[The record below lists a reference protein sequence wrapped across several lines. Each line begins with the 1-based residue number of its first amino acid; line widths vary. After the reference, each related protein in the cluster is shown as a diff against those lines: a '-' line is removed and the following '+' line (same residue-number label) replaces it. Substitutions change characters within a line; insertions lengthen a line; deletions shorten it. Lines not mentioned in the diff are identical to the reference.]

1 LRPFGGKGRSEMKK
15 KVLFISKK
23 DFAGS
28 GVKLCDALNNHSN
41 SYTSR
46 FIAHKPANFGA
57 KNDIVTSNEYVIQ
70 KHINNADIIHLKG
83 DFPISHFTKL
93 DFTNKPIFQ
102 TVGGSYFRRQS
113 DKHIGAVAL
122 AKYNLNEYTCFNLS
136 GITPELTENWIPHAI
151 DIMPNYWTEPKG
163 RIRIGHAPSHRGKKG
178 TENILE
184 ALKSF
189 DVDVVLMENLTNKEV
204 IEIKKT
210 LHLFID
216 QSIIEAYGM
225 NAVECLAMGVPVI
238 SSCKKLK
245 GSPIEVIEANSVE
258 SIKTAIQ
265 RALNRLNNQWSEDS
279 HEWAKNTH
287 SYKSVCEKLES
298 FYSLKPTFYNMEK
311 VSLKTKIVIQQEVA
325 GMKIGQVKE
334 VKKSIAKTL
343 VNRCIAIYQEDT
355 KEVEL
360 PNFDDMN
367 KKELVAFA
375 KGNNIEVNER
385 SKVGEI
391 REELK
396 IKML

>member
-1 LRPFGGKGRSEMKK
+1 MKK

-28 GVKLCDALNNHSN
+28 GVKLCNALNNHSD
-41 SYTSR
+41 SYTAR
-46 FIAHKPANFGA
+46 FIAYKPANFGA
-57 KNDIVTSNEYVIQ
+57 KNDIVTSNRHVIQ
-70 KHINNADIIHLKG
+70 KHIDSADIIHLKG
-83 DFPISHFTKL
+83 DFPISQFTKL
-93 DFTNKPIFQ
+93 DFSGKPIFQ

-113 DKHIGAVAL
+113 DKHSGAVAL
-122 AKYNLNEYTCFNLS
+122 AKFNLSEYTCFNLS
-136 GITPELTENWIPHAI
+136 GITPELTENWIPHAL
-151 DIMPNYWTEPKG
+151 DIMPNYWTEPQG

-178 TENILE
+178 TENILK

-189 DVDVVLMENLTNKEV
+189 DVDVILMENLTNKEV
-204 IEIKKT
+204 IETKKT

-238 SSCKKLK
+238 SSCKQLK
-245 GSPIEVIEANSVE
+245 GSPIEVIESNTVE

-265 RALNRLNNQWSEDS
+265 RALNRLNKQWSLDS

-311 VSLKTKIVIQQEVA
+311 VSLKTKIVIQQAVA

-343 VNRCIAIYQEDT
+343 VGRGVATYQEET
-355 KEVEL
+355 PAVEL
-360 PNFDDMN
+360 PNFDEMN
-367 KKELVAFA
+367 KKELIAFA
-375 KGNNIEVNER
+375 KEKEIEVNER
-385 SKVGEI
+385 SKVADL

-396 IKML
+396 NKML